1 MSTVSH
7 TILRRH
13 LRRTIALAMLH
24 VSLTTSSVLGAVKER
39 YYPFGEAD
47 EGAVVGGVAL
57 TTADILDSATDS
69 QGSLVPLTAFTE
81 NEAPIFAVGREG
93 DGSLSL
99 DFDGVD
105 DRLESPAFDPR
116 DFGGSFSAL
125 SQAWV
130 WPDSEG
136 NGSAQAIWNLGTDNG
151 GVGISSDGF
160 WQIRSVAIAPDTVTT
175 APVDFDKWTHIAVLR
190 TGGSASLFVDGSRVV
205 NLEGFWN
212 GPGDVSVGADSLGDN
227 PFNGKLDDFNLAG
240 FSDASFDLV
249 NDLDFFD
256 PDNFS
261 GVLGDVDQDSVVG
274 LGDYQI
280 WSDNLGFD
288 NGQGAGDVT
297 TLLMGDVNSD
307 GRVNYFD
314 FQIISDEAAAAGA
327 PLNLVPEPISS
338 VMLSLGGVL
347 AMTALGRTRRRRR
360 TC

>member
-1 MSTVSH
+1 MSTVC
-7 TILRRH
+7 TRILHRD
-13 LRRTIALAMLH
+13 LRGAIGCVILQL
-24 VSLTTSSVLGAVKER
+24 SLLTSGALGAVKER

-47 EGAVVGGVAL
+47 EGAAVGAAAAS
-57 TTADILDSATDS
+57 TTDILDSASDA
-69 QGSLVPLTAFTE
+69 QGSLVPLVAFTE
-81 NEAPIFAVGREG
+81 NESPTYAVGRDGE
-93 DGSLSL
+93 GSLAL

-105 DRLESPAFDPR
+105 DRLESPSFDPR
-116 DFGGSFSAL
+116 DFAGSFSAL

-136 NGSAQAIWNLGTDNG
+136 NGADQAIWNLGSDNG

-160 WQIRSVAIAPDTVTT
+160 WQIRSVTIVPDTVTS
-175 APVDFDKWTHIAVLR
+175 APVAFDQWTHIAVLR
-190 TGGSASLFVDGSRVV
+190 TGGAASLFVDGSRVV

-227 PFNGKLDDFNLAG
+227 AFNGKLDDFNIAG
-240 FSDASFDLV
+240 FSDGVFDLV

-261 GVLGDVDQDSVVG
+261 GVLGDVDQDSLVG
-274 LGDYQI
+274 VSDYQI

-297 TLLMGDVNSD
+297 TLLMGDVNAD

-327 PLNLVPEPISS
+327 PLLAVPEPMSS
-338 VMLSLGGVL
+338 LMLSVG
-347 AMTALGRTRRRRR
+347 TAAALSFCRRTRRRRS
-360 TC
+360 C